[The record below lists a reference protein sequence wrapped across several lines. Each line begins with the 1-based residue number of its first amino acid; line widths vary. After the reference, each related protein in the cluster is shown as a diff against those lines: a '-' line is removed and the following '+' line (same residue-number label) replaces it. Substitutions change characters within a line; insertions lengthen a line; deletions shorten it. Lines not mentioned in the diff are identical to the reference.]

1 MSLIKVSNSIYYT
14 GEYIFLVRG
23 LSNVTSW
30 ILEIPNYVGLN
41 DDPSQFGPVYNSGKT
56 PGFEIAAIPK
66 TSNFEIYYNT
76 TSGIGDWILVPE
88 TIDGQFFT
96 TASNELGGGLSVSN
110 DWIPA
115 TPAPYPKNITLAPDA
130 SSITSGTGATFD
142 FSFTAPDTLSL
153 TVNATGEGYAPNDTL
168 IFTQAQF
175 LAGGINTAA
184 DAFGVSAYVGVS
196 DLAIYGFP
204 GAGSSAP
211 SNFRYTVTN
220 GYIQF
225 KNGNQISVPSGQTWG
240 IKTKLKNV

>member
-1 MSLIKVSNSIYYT
+1 MSLIKVTNSIYYT

-30 ILEIPNYVGLN
+30 ILETPNYVGLN
-41 DDPSQFGPVYNSGKT
+41 DDPDQFGPVYNSGKT
-56 PGFEIAAIPK
+56 PGFEIAALPK

-96 TASNELGGGLSVSN
+96 TASNLLGGGLTVSN
-110 DWIPA
+110 TWIPA

-130 SSITSGTGATFD
+130 ASTTSGTGATFD

-153 TVNATGEGYAPNDTL
+153 TVNATGEGYAPGDTL
-168 IFTQAQF
+168 VFTQAQF
-175 LAGGINTAA
+175 LTGGITVAA
-184 DAFGVSAYVGVS
+184 NVEVAVGE
-196 DLAIYGFP
+196 LAIYGFA

-211 SNFRYTVTN
+211 SNFRYTVKN
-220 GYIQF
+220 GFIEF
-225 KNGNQISVPSGQTWG
+225 KNGNQISVPNGQTWG